1 MFALS
6 ILTSPL
12 GKLGAALAL
21 ILALYTWH
29 RVELHRADRAGYA
42 RAIADIERANAAAG
56 RAADGASSKVSD
68 CYRDGG
74 AWNRETGKCDQK

>member
-1 MFALS
+1 MGALTFLLS
-6 ILTSPL
+6 PWGRLVGALGILVMAY
-12 GKLGAALAL
+12 G
-21 ILALYTWH
+21 WH

-56 RAADGASSKVSD
+56 RAADGASGRVGD

-74 AWNRETGKCDQK
+74 TWNRETGKCDRQ

>member
-6 ILTSPL
+6 FLTSPL
-12 GKLGAALAL
+12 GRIGAAAL
-21 ILALYTWH
+21 VVVALYGWH

-42 RAIADIERANAAAG
+42 RAIADIEKANAAAG
-56 RAADGASSKVSD
+56 RAADGASGKVAD

-74 AWNRETGKCDQK
+74 TWNRETGTCVKQ